1 MLCYLVALLSQSTV
15 CSLIASTLAILRW
28 VSGIEVYICAGEAMY
43 WIFFQMHALF
53 PLGFLPLV
61 YLIMTGIGGLLVT
74 ISDPLQTS
82 E

>member
-43 WIFFQMHALF
+43 WYFSRCMHSVSF
-53 PLGFLPLV
+53 GFLASSIFNCDWDWGATC
-61 YLIMTGIGGLLVT
+61 YHI
-74 ISDPLQTS
+74 
-82 E
+82 